1 MISTKKQAYSQRPGA
16 KHYMPGLD
24 GLRTLAVFAVIAY
37 HFDFAWAGGG
47 LLGVC
52 LFFVLS
58 GYLITDLLANEWDLA
73 GRIDLKNFWVRRAR
87 RLLPALFVML
97 AAVALWLM
105 IFDPSRLP
113 SYWQDEL
120 ASIFYVSNWWFIF
133 HEVSYFESF
142 GPPSP
147 LGHLWSLAVEE
158 QFYIFWPLLIWLGF
172 YVVKHKG
179 RLALLTMIGVIISAL
194 AMALIYQPGMDPN
207 RVYYGTDTRAFS
219 LLLGAA
225 LALVWPSRKLNRHLS
240 LNFRRALDVSGLVAL
255 IIVILLMWRTNQY
268 QTSLYRG
275 GLMLFSVASAV
286 LIAVLA
292 HPASR
297 LGRLFGREPL
307 RWLGVRSYGIYLW
320 HFPVIVLTSPVVN
333 TKGPDLTLIFC
344 QLAACIILA
353 ALSYRLVEEPIRYGL
368 WKKSQLRPNY
378 QKGDLWMK
386 GKTASNVGFLIIGL
400 CCLSLIGVYLD
411 KDKAGNLD
419 SSVLASMPV
428 LSSSSS
434 AAGSSSVASVS
445 PDSKNDDQKSS
456 LKPNENETET
466 QEQVDENQIDENN
479 AEPETNESEDLE
491 TNSSSSEI
499 QENNS
504 PNNPNNPNNPIEDNA
519 VLDAE
524 LGQKVTVI
532 GDSVMV
538 GTEAGLK
545 ELLPGIL
552 VDAEVGRQMYQA
564 PEIIQRLS
572 SQGQLREYVVV
583 ELGTNGPF
591 TDEQLIKVLN
601 LLGPNKRIILINT
614 RVPRSWEGQVNQT
627 LAKVAAYYP
636 NVKLVDWYAA
646 SSGHDEYF
654 YNDGV
659 HLNPDGIKAYASVI
673 AQAIKQD

>member
-1 MISTKKQAYSQRPGA
+1 
-16 KHYMPGLD
+16 MPALD

-58 GYLITDLLANEWDLA
+58 GYLITDLLANEWDLTE
-73 GRIDLKNFWVRRAR
+73 RIDLKNFWLRRAR

-120 ASIFYVSNWWFIF
+120 ASIFYVSNWWFIY

-172 YVVKHKG
+172 YAIRHKG
-179 RLALLTMIGVIISAL
+179 RLALLTMVGVIVSAL

-225 LALVWPSRKLNRHLS
+225 LALVWPSRKLNRQIS
-240 LNFRRALDVSGLVAL
+240 ANFRRALDLCGLVAL
-255 IIVILLMWRTNQY
+255 IIVLLLMWRTNQY

-275 GLMLFSVASAV
+275 GLVLFSVASAV

-297 LGRLFGREPL
+297 LGWLFGREPL

-320 HFPVIVLTSPVVN
+320 HFPVTVLTSPVVN
-333 TKGPDLTLIFC
+333 TKGPELTLIFC
-344 QLAACIILA
+344 QLAACLILA
-353 ALSYRLVEEPIRYGL
+353 ALSYRLVEEPIRYGV
-368 WKKSQLRPNY
+368 WKKPQLRPNY
-378 QKGDLWMK
+378 QKGGLWMS
-386 GKTASNVGFLIIGL
+386 GKTASNVGFLILGL
-400 CCLSLIGVYLD
+400 CCLSVIGVYLD
-411 KDKAGNLD
+411 KDKTGNLD

-434 AAGSSSVASVS
+434 AVTSSSVASVS
-445 PDSKNDDQKSS
+445 LGFKS
-456 LKPNENETET
+456 LKTGEDEWPIRPDANRDDTQEPVNENSEK
-466 QEQVDENQIDENN
+466 
-479 AEPETNESEDLE
+479 PETNDSKDLE
-491 TNSSSSEI
+491 THNNSSSNNDSSNNGGSNNSSGI
-499 QENNS
+499 QEPNNS
-504 PNNPNNPNNPIEDNA
+504 IEDNS
-519 VLDAE
+519 VLDPE

-564 PEIIQRLS
+564 PEVIQRLS

-591 TDEQLIKVLN
+591 TDEQLKKVLD
-601 LLGPNKRIILINT
+601 LLGPDKRIILVNT
-614 RVPRSWEGQVNQT
+614 RVPRPWEGQVNQT
-627 LAKVAAYYP
+627 LAKIVVDYP
-636 NVKLVDWYAA
+636 NAKLVDWYAA

-659 HLNPDGIKAYASVI
+659 HLNPDGTKAYASLI

>member
-1 MISTKKQAYSQRPGA
+1 
-16 KHYMPGLD
+16 
-24 GLRTLAVFAVIAY
+24 
-37 HFDFAWAGGG
+37 
-47 LLGVC
+47 
-52 LFFVLS
+52 
-58 GYLITDLLANEWDLA
+58 
-73 GRIDLKNFWVRRAR
+73 
-87 RLLPALFVML
+87 
-97 AAVALWLM
+97 
-105 IFDPSRLP
+105 
-113 SYWQDEL
+113 
-120 ASIFYVSNWWFIF
+120 
-133 HEVSYFESF
+133 
-142 GPPSP
+142 
-147 LGHLWSLAVEE
+147 
-158 QFYIFWPLLIWLGF
+158 
-172 YVVKHKG
+172 
-179 RLALLTMIGVIISAL
+179 
-194 AMALIYQPGMDPN
+194 
-207 RVYYGTDTRAFS
+207 
-219 LLLGAA
+219 
-225 LALVWPSRKLNRHLS
+225 
-240 LNFRRALDVSGLVAL
+240 
-255 IIVILLMWRTNQY
+255 
-268 QTSLYRG
+268 
-275 GLMLFSVASAV
+275 
-286 LIAVLA
+286 
-292 HPASR
+292 
-297 LGRLFGREPL
+297 
-307 RWLGVRSYGIYLW
+307 
-320 HFPVIVLTSPVVN
+320 
-333 TKGPDLTLIFC
+333 
-344 QLAACIILA
+344 
-353 ALSYRLVEEPIRYGL
+353 
-368 WKKSQLRPNY
+368 
-378 QKGDLWMK
+378 MK

-659 HLNPDGIKAYASVI
+659 HLNPDGIKAYVSVI